1 MSTIDRTTGVFCS
14 RVLPFLFFAVMV
26 LGGCASSG
34 IGSSG
39 SGSGSGSDDYLSFPV
54 GEGVT
59 QYFIRPFEFEATG
72 ATADEAGEIDFT
84 FREGQRAG
92 AMDTVTANFT
102 IRSTAIRKALE
113 RVTISTDSTSAEA
126 ISVVTLYTEA
136 KGDEIVSRYS
146 AKLRRADFYRLF
158 HTPEWTLEISAATS
172 TMTSSTMTY
181 RVSTSSQRTIT
192 NLYRDLIRI
201 AETP

>member
-14 RVLPFLFFAVMV
+14 RVLPFLFFVVTV

-34 IGSSG
+34 MKSSG
-39 SGSGSGSDDYLSFPV
+39 SGSGSGSASGDYLSFPV

-102 IRSTAIRKALE
+102 IRSTAIRKTLE

-158 HTPEWTLEISAATS
+158 HTPTWTLDISTAT
-172 TMTSSTMTY
+172 STMTY

-192 NLYRDLIRI
+192 HLYRDLIRI
-201 AETP
+201 AEAP